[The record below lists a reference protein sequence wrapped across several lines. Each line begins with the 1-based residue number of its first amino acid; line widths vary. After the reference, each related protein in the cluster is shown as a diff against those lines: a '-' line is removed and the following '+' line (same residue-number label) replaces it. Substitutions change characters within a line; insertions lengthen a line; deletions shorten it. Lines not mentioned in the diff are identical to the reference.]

1 MKKRIAL
8 LLAGLAIVSGTAL
21 GASFKLTDEIKINDE
36 TNYRSDERI
45 KTEWTIAKGEYKA
58 DNGLKLK
65 FDIDRDDINYDAS
78 GYEDHEGW
86 DTYFAAYYPLASV
99 ELGGLTF
106 KNEIGAEVYY
116 DQEDSYDK
124 NGSEQSEKEETE
136 LGLAFKTKTQLN
148 DFTTL
153 SAKLWGRNVDYEKGT
168 TDEDEVLYGIETS
181 LEMDFNK
188 NWSAEVE
195 VDGFW
200 GGYSDSANTF
210 AGDGIDSFNYE
221 VFAYL
226 NYVQDLYKTDNFKL
240 FFATEFAAEYYAQ
253 GDDYKDAEED
263 YVSHYVM
270 PGVGFKYGVAESV
283 DLYGWT
289 GYKVLGEVANG
300 DGTVDDNNEWE
311 SVVGF
316 KVAM

>member
-8 LLAGLAIVSGTAL
+8 LLAGLSIVSGTAL
-21 GASFKLTDEIKINDE
+21 AGSLSLVDEIKINDE

-45 KTEWTIAKGEYKA
+45 KTEWTIVKGEYKA

-65 FDIDRDDINYDAS
+65 FDIDRDDINYDAT

-86 DTYFAAYYPLASV
+86 DTYFAAYYPLASA

-106 KNEIGAEVYY
+106 KNEIGAEIYY

-124 NGSEQSEKEETE
+124 NGSEQAGKEETE
-136 LGLAFKTKTQLN
+136 LGLALKTKTKLN
-148 DFTTL
+148 DITTW
-153 SAKLWGRNVDYEKGT
+153 STKFWARNVDYEKGT
-168 TDEDEVLYGIETS
+168 TEDDDVLFGIETA
-181 LEMDFNK
+181 LGMEFNK
-188 NWSAEVE
+188 NWSAEIE

-210 AGDGIDSFNYE
+210 AGNGIDSFNYE

-240 FFATEFAAEYYAQ
+240 YFMTEVGAEYFAQ
-253 GDDYKDAEED
+253 GEDYKDAGSDKAE
-263 YVSHYVM
+263 HYVM
-270 PGVGFKYGVAESV
+270 PGIGFKYGVTETVS
-283 DLYGWT
+283 LHGWT

-311 SVVGF
+311 SVIGF
-316 KVAM
+316 KVTM